1 MTELKIQ
8 HILTL
13 AYLLSQGA
21 KHNFV
26 TITTS
31 SLGKS
36 IKKSQQAASKHL
48 LELENNQFIERIIS
62 GRNISV
68 KITPKGFSEMTKL
81 STILQKC
88 LNSSSSHVELK
99 GILVSGM
106 GEGAYYMSLKGYT
119 KQFKSK
125 IGYIPFPGTL
135 NVKLDKKVDQKAI
148 QQFETLNGITI
159 ESFSDEKRT
168 YGWVKCFPAK
178 LNQSIDCQLIVLER
192 THHDDSIIELI
203 SKECI
208 RKSGKLQDGSK
219 VTIKIPVPSEIF
231 QTKSL
236 I

>member
-13 AYLLSQGA
+13 THLLSKGA

-26 TITTS
+26 TLTTA
-31 SLGKS
+31 SLGKG
-36 IKKSQQAASKHL
+36 IKKSQQSASKHL

-68 KITPKGFSEMTKL
+68 KITPKGFSEMVKL
-81 STILQKC
+81 STILQKS
-88 LNSSSSHVELK
+88 LDSSPSHVDLQ
-99 GILVSGM
+99 GTLVSGM

-119 KQFKSK
+119 NQFKSK

-135 NVKLDKKVDQKAI
+135 NVRLDKKVHQEAI
-148 QQFETLNGITI
+148 KQFESLEGITVK
-159 ESFSDEKRT
+159 SFSDGKRT

-178 LNQSIDCQLIVLER
+178 LNNSINCQLIILER

-203 SKECI
+203 SKVCI
-208 RKSGKLQDGSK
+208 RKSGKIKDGSK
-219 VTIKIPVPSEIF
+219 VTIKIPIQS
-231 QTKSL
+231 
-236 I
+236 

>member
-13 AYLLSQGA
+13 THLLSKGA

-26 TITTS
+26 TVTTS

-36 IKKSQQAASKHL
+36 IRKSQQAASKHL
-48 LELENNQFIERIIS
+48 LELENNQFIERIIN

-68 KITPKGFSEMTKL
+68 KITPKGFSEMVKL
-81 STILQKC
+81 STVLQKS
-88 LNSSSSHVELK
+88 LDSSPAHVELK
-99 GILVSGM
+99 GTLVSGM

-119 KQFKSK
+119 NQFKSK

-135 NVKLDKKVDQKAI
+135 NVRLDKKVHQEAI
-148 QQFETLNGITI
+148 KQFESLDGILI
-159 ESFSDEKRT
+159 KSFSDGKRT

-178 LNQSIDCQLIVLER
+178 LNQSINCQLIILER

-203 SKECI
+203 SKVCI
-208 RKSGKLQDGSK
+208 RKSGRLKDGSK
-219 VTIKIPVPSEIF
+219 VTIKIPIQS
-231 QTKSL
+231 
-236 I
+236 

>member
-13 AYLLSQGA
+13 AHLLSKGA

-26 TITTS
+26 TLTTN

-48 LELENNQFIERIIS
+48 LELESNQFIERIIS

-68 KITPKGFSEMTKL
+68 KITPKGFSEMVKL
-81 STILQKC
+81 SATLQKS
-88 LNSSSSHVELK
+88 LDSAPSIVELK
-99 GILVSGM
+99 GTLVSGM

-135 NVKLDKKVDQKAI
+135 NVRLDKKIHQENIK
-148 QQFETLNGITI
+148 QFENLNGITI
-159 ESFSDEKRT
+159 ESFSDGKRT
-168 YGWVKCFPAK
+168 FGWVKCFHARI
-178 LNQSIDCQLIVLER
+178 NHSIDCELIILER
-192 THHDDSIIELI
+192 THHDNSIIELI
-203 SKECI
+203 SDVCI
-208 RKSGKLQDGSK
+208 KKSGKLKNGSQ
-219 VTIKIPVPSEIF
+219 VTITIPITS
-231 QTKSL
+231 
-236 I
+236 